1 MHVIACLFV
10 NITVYENAD
19 SFFLV
24 YVRVLV

>member
-1 MHVIACLFV
+1 MHVIAYLFI

-19 SFFLV
+19 LFFLV